1 MRHSFILLALVSCS
15 PSGSQARDEK
25 PRAPLRGLVTA
36 NATDV
41 MESPSLSF
49 LGVVRAAEDASL
61 GATTPGRV
69 DKVLVQIGD
78 RVTRGAE
85 LLRLRDVEARAAAGS
100 AVAVVA
106 QARAR
111 LGGVADIEQTPDVRA
126 ARAALDIARDARTR
140 LEALVSKGSVS
151 EQDMARAKATEQ
163 TAESQLDAARAAA
176 RVSVAAVDQARAGA
190 AQVGIALS
198 DLTLRAPFDGVVV
211 ERFVRAGE
219 TVAAGAPLVRI
230 VDDSSYRLEFDVPP
244 QEIAQVVQGAR
255 VWIDGAYAAD
265 GGISWG
271 TVARMGAA
279 LQTDS
284 RLRRVEATMPPGA
297 PATLAGSRVKVRVET
312 GPAMAHPEIPCDAL
326 RSSAG
331 IDRVWVLKASV
342 VEERLVVVLRRK
354 EGERCVLAKGV
365 KTDELVVRNPP
376 AFIQDGDQV
385 QP

>member
-1 MRHSFILLALVSCS
+1 M
-15 PSGSQARDEK
+15 
-25 PRAPLRGLVTA
+25 RGLVTA
-36 NATDV
+36 NAMPVT
-41 MESPSLSF
+41 ESPSLSF

-61 GATTPGRV
+61 GVTTPGRV
-69 DKVLVQIGD
+69 EKVFVQIGD
-78 RVTRGAE
+78 RVTRGTE
-85 LLRLRDVEARAAAGS
+85 LLRLRDLEARAAAGS
-100 AVAVVA
+100 AGAVVA

-151 EQDMARAKATEQ
+151 EQDVARAKANEQ

-190 AQVGIALS
+190 TQLGIVLS
-198 DLTLRAPFDGVVV
+198 DHTLRAPFDGVVV

-219 TVAAGAPLVRI
+219 SVAPGTSLVRI
-230 VDDSSYRLEFDVPP
+230 VDDSSSRLEFDVPP
-244 QEIAQVVQGAR
+244 HEMAQVVQGAR
-255 VWIDGAYAAD
+255 VWIDEAYAAD

-279 LQTDS
+279 LQNDS
-284 RLRRVEATMPPGA
+284 RLRRVEATMPAGA
-297 PATLAGSRVKVRVET
+297 PAALAGSRVKVRVET
-312 GPAMAHPEIPCDAL
+312 GPAVPHPEIPCDAI

-331 IDRVWVLKASV
+331 IDRVWVQKAST

-354 EGERCVLAKGV
+354 AGERCVLAKGV